1 MAKFSSEAKL
11 GPVDPTAK
19 IPVRIEEDLNVTAQS
34 LGTIFTDEE
43 IFRQN
48 GRVIFFDSFGERQ
61 EMTPVRFKSWVNKR
75 VVVYQK
81 CAKDSPRPLPSMLT
95 NNAAETILED
105 GDFLKRIRPLRG
117 MNSVRLPVLRA
128 EGRLELL
135 PYGYDAETGI
145 MTVEGGVEYE
155 TGMDLEAAKAW
166 LGRMF
171 GGFPLTD
178 PRSMAVMVASLL
190 ALYVRHL
197 PGGTGLRPGFLW
209 LANKPGSGKS
219 VLAKAAQYPVLGR
232 APAVKMK
239 KGEQLDKEMEAFM
252 IAGVPALFLDNVYG
266 GIESPTIDQ
275 MLTSEESEGRAMGG
289 HGLFRAANSAL
300 LFVTGNR
307 LELNADAARRF
318 LVVDLFEKGEP
329 KERVVDR
336 EWLLNDGVMKSAEW
350 RARMLAIC
358 WAFVRNWHEKG
369 MPEGSITF
377 PSFENYGWL
386 IGGIVE
392 AAGYESP
399 FQEPEIPD
407 AINPEKLEFMELMEE
422 VLMEMGLDEERDFT
436 LENLAMLARRRQVF
450 EKSVGTEEEGRRL
463 RIKMDKIDR
472 EHHGVA
478 TDCGYMTPP
487 QSASFGKRIK
497 KLAGG
502 ELKVKGRSIEFGKRA
517 QARKS
522 TFTVKILS

>member
-1 MAKFSSEAKL
+1 MDAA
-11 GPVDPTAK
+11 GTVPVMVHA
-19 IPVRIEEDLNVTAQS
+19 DLNVTARH
-34 LGTIFTDEE
+34 LGQIVSQRELFEM
-43 IFRQN
+43 N
-48 GRVIFFDSFGERQ
+48 GELIYFDHRGERQ
-61 EMTPVRFKSWVNKR
+61 VMTPVRFRSWMSEEVLIFEKR
-75 VVVYQK
+75 DK
-81 CAKDSPRPLPSMLT
+81 NTDLPLASMLT
-95 NNAAETILED
+95 KDASATILESQPFRR
-105 GDFLKRIRPLRG
+105 GVRPLRG

-336 EWLLNDGVMKSAEW
+336 EWLLNDGVMKSPEW

-407 AINPEKLEFMELMEE
+407 AINPEKMEFMELMEE
-422 VLMEMGLDEERDFT
+422 VLMEMGMDEERDFT

-472 EHHGVA
+472 EHQGVA

-522 TFTVKILS
+522 TFTVKVLS